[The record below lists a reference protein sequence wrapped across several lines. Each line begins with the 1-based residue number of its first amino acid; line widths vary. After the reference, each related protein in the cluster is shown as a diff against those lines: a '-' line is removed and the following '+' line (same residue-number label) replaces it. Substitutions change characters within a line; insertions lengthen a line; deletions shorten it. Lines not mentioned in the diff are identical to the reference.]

1 MKNLT
6 HEDLARLAQ
15 EGDNSALEY
24 LINTYKNIVRLRA
37 RKFFLIGGDYED
49 LIQEGTIGLFKAIRD
64 YNPAKNTSFT
74 TFAELCIRRQL
85 YTAIKSANRKKHL
98 LLNDSL
104 SLDFPVEENDNKNLS
119 DIYADQSIMSPD
131 EIMESEEKL
140 NEINKIID
148 TMLSPLEKT
157 VIDMYLDG
165 KNYREIAKIINKE
178 DKSVDNALNR
188 AKNKLRN
195 ALKQ

>member
-64 YNPAKNTSFT
+64 YNPAKNTSFS

-98 LLNDSL
+98 LLNDSV

-157 VIDMYLDG
+157 VIEMYLDG

>member
-157 VIDMYLDG
+157 VIEMYLDG
-165 KNYREIAKIINKE
+165 KNYREIAKIIKKE
-178 DKSVDNALNR
+178 EKSVDNALNR

>member
-157 VIDMYLDG
+157 VIEMYLDG

-178 DKSVDNALNR
+178 EKSIDNALNR

>member
-104 SLDFPVEENDNKNLS
+104 SIDFPVEENDNKNLS
-119 DIYADQSIMSPD
+119 DTYADQSIMSPD

-148 TMLSPLEKT
+148 TLLSPLEKT
-157 VIDMYLDG
+157 VIEMYLDG

>member
-64 YNPAKNTSFT
+64 YNPAKNTSFS

-104 SLDFPVEENDNKNLS
+104 SLDFQVEENANKNLS

-157 VIDMYLDG
+157 VIEMYLDG

>member
-140 NEINKIID
+140 NEINKTID

-157 VIDMYLDG
+157 VIEMYLDG
-165 KNYREIAKIINKE
+165 KNYREIAKIIKKE
-178 DKSVDNALNR
+178 EKSVDNALNR

>member
-15 EGDNSALEY
+15 DGDNSALEY

-104 SLDFPVEENDNKNLS
+104 SLDFSAEENDNKNQS

-157 VIDMYLDG
+157 AIEMYLDG

-178 DKSVDNALNR
+178 EKSVDNALNR

>member
-64 YNPAKNTSFT
+64 YNPEKNTSFT

-157 VIDMYLDG
+157 VIEMYLDG

>member
-157 VIDMYLDG
+157 VIEMYLDG

>member
-15 EGDNSALEY
+15 EGDNLALEY

-157 VIDMYLDG
+157 VIEMYLDG

>member
-104 SLDFPVEENDNKNLS
+104 SLDCPVEENDNKNLS

-157 VIDMYLDG
+157 VIEMYLNG

>member
-157 VIDMYLDG
+157 VIEMYLDG

-178 DKSVDNALNR
+178 EKSVDNALNR

>member
-157 VIDMYLDG
+157 VIEMYLDG
-165 KNYREIAKIINKE
+165 KNYREIAKIINKA

>member
-24 LINTYKNIVRLRA
+24 LINAYKNIVRLRA

-157 VIDMYLDG
+157 VIEMYLDG

>member
-6 HEDLARLAQ
+6 YEGLARLAQ

-24 LINTYKNIVRLRA
+24 IINTYKNIVRLRA

-157 VIDMYLDG
+157 VIEMYLDG

>member
-104 SLDFPVEENDNKNLS
+104 SLDFSVVENDNKNLS

-157 VIDMYLDG
+157 VIEMYLDG
-165 KNYREIAKIINKE
+165 KNYREIAKIIKKE
-178 DKSVDNALNR
+178 EKSVDNALNR